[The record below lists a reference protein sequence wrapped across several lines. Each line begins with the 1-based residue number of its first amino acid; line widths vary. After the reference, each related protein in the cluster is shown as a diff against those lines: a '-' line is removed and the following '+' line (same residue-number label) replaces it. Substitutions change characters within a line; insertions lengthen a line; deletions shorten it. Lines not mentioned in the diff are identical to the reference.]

1 VCIVA
6 VCTSCAA
13 YHIILYKHFATL
25 LWVLTVYSSVSY
37 WWCLNIIYCS
47 LFISHACIFCVRFWF
62 QFLHLVVLKS
72 SVFCWK
78 LIGIVWTW
86 RFQYI
91 FLLVLPK
98 RYTSEKP
105 TILSIV
111 LENVLKYRL
120 PVVKNKDIKTFYF
133 ASRRGA
139 KYCDLHVCMSVH
151 LSVCLLAY
159 LKKDMSK
166 LDKIFCACYLWS

>member
-1 VCIVA
+1 M
-6 VCTSCAA
+6 
-13 YHIILYKHFATL
+13 YHIGDISTF
-25 LWVLTVYSSVSY
+25 
-37 WWCLNIIYCS
+37 IYCS

-111 LENVLKYRL
+111 LENVLKYRC
-120 PVVKNKDIKTFYF
+120 PVVKNKDVKTFYF

-159 LKKDMSK
+159 LNKNSSGDEIANVNFYAVRPEATRIRWNNAK
-166 LDKIFCACYLWS
+166 